1 MSKRLE
7 GIGWYNFEL
16 LKAMAKA
23 HPETEFICF
32 FDRKVDPVFIVEPNI
47 IPVVLHPM
55 ARHPF
60 LFYVWFQWSVRRAL
74 AKYRVD
80 VFFSPDGFLCLNT
93 SVPTLLTMHDL
104 AYIAYPEAL
113 VKMDLWHYRR
123 FVPKFI
129 RRADHILT
137 VSDFVKKEIET
148 YFPEAK
154 GKITSIHNG
163 LRDGFRALSVE
174 EQDSVREKLTD
185 GKEYFFYLG
194 AIHPRKNIHRL
205 IEAFD
210 LFCAQNPQ
218 NDHQLVIG
226 GRLAWQSGPVEKALR
241 NSRFRSRIHLIGSV
255 EEAQLPLIVA
265 SANAIVYMSLYEGF
279 GLPIIEAMQSG
290 VPVITSKD
298 TAMDEIAGD
307 AALLAD
313 PQSAQSIADALV
325 LVTSD
330 SVLRK
335 NLIDAGKE
343 RVMSFSWDHA
353 ADEVYLILMQLASS
367 KRL

>member
-1 MSKRLE
+1 
-7 GIGWYNFEL
+7 
-16 LKAMAKA
+16 MAKA

-32 FDRKVDPVFIVEPNI
+32 FDRTVDPVFVVEPNI
-47 IPVVLHPM
+47 APIVLHPM

-60 LFYVWFQWSVRRAL
+60 LFYVWFQWSVKRAL
-74 AKYRVD
+74 AKYRAD

-104 AYIAYPEAL
+104 AYIAYPDAL

-137 VSDFVKKEIET
+137 VSDFVKKEVEK

-154 GKITSIHNG
+154 GKITSVHNG
-163 LRDGFRALSVE
+163 IRDGFKALNSE
-174 EQDSVREKLTD
+174 EQDIVRMKLTD

-194 AIHPRKNIHRL
+194 AIHPRKNIHGL

-218 NDHQLVIG
+218 FNHQLVIG
-226 GRLAWQSGPVEKALR
+226 GRLAWQSGPVDKALR
-241 NSRFRSRIHLIGSV
+241 NARFRNRIHLIGSV
-255 EEAQLPLIVA
+255 DEAQLPLIVA

-307 AALLAD
+307 AAVLAD
-313 PQSAQSIADALV
+313 PESSQSIADALL
-325 LVTSD
+325 LVTSN
-330 SVLRK
+330 SELRK
-335 NLIDAGKE
+335 KLIEAGKE
-343 RVMSFSWDHA
+343 RVKSFSWDLA
-353 ADEVYLILMQLASS
+353 AREIYLILMQLAGS